1 MWVCLTNEIKCAQ
14 ANLYTIRERWLF
26 IKVYRF
32 VCSHFNSKLNTQ
44 IYGHHC
50 NSFLLMRT
58 DKITKDQSTSPLMKK
73 MVQFRRIDSVLT
85 FEEFKYMPKNKELH
99 NHFCSIVQWL
109 SVVWGQ
115 IFLYFHLCTIKAKV
129 NTFTHI
135 YPHTLVQNFSLS
147 KQRLL
152 IVLGFT
158 FKLCRLLLN
167 CNIFYLGKIVFL

>member
-44 IYGHHC
+44 ICGHHC

-135 YPHTLVQNFSLS
+135 FIPTLQYRISVSQNKECSLCWDS
-147 KQRLL
+147 H
-152 IVLGFT
+152 
-158 FKLCRLLLN
+158 LN
-167 CNIFYLGKIVFL
+167 CVVFY